1 MFLVRCSMVPGLN
14 PSITPLFSG
23 KMDSIRSVFNMNI
36 PFDLRKKSVKKMTEC
51 SVKKEIKPHGT

>member
-1 MFLVRCSMVPGLN
+1 MLPGLD

-36 PFDLRKKSVKKMTEC
+36 LFDLRKKSVKKMTE
-51 SVKKEIKPHGT
+51 